1 MSWTRRDVLALGSLA
16 LAGAALGPSRVAAQT
31 PKRGGTLSIRG
42 WDPPLFDP
50 MLTTAY
56 RVHVPLSLT
65 HSRLVRHR
73 AGPSVPPGTFPIE
86 GDLAES
92 WTQPNETTYVFKLRR
107 GVRWH
112 PKPPVNGRELT
123 SADVKYSVERFLTV
137 KGNPSA
143 YMLRAIDRVETPDAY
158 TVRIVLKE
166 VNAWFLEMLA
176 NPMSMA
182 IVAREAVEKF
192 GDLKK
197 AESVIGT
204 GPVDAGQPPPE
215 RRPHVRAASA
225 VLPGRPAATSTASR
239 WSSTR
244 TMPRACPRS
253 SPASTISAGTSRAP
267 SGAPTGCRSRTG
279 SCSGGPA
286 CARPSSCR
294 TSRPTS
300 RCAPIRSRG
309 ATSACARPCR
319 WPSTARASST
329 RRRRASA
336 SSIPPSPPRSR
347 TGRVPIAELG
357 EGARYFKYDPAEA
370 KRLLAAA
377 GYPNGFPA
385 SLCFTSYGSTTFVD
399 TVQLLLKYLKDVGIT
414 TTLDQREYGAFIA
427 SCYFGKFDSLTYGP
441 QTPFVDPDNYVY
453 GMHYPEE
460 LKNQSHVND
469 PVVTDLLVR
478 QRRTVDP
485 ARRREILAELQRHLA
500 RQQYYVQLASP
511 VIIAVWD
518 GALKNYGPNLGY
530 DYGGRLVAAWLDR

>member
-31 PKRGGTLSIRG
+31 PKRGGTLTIRG

-197 AESVIGT
+197 AESVVGT
-204 GPVDAGQPPPE
+204 GPWMLDSHRPNVGLTFVRHPQYYQAGLPYIDRIEMAVDEDNASRMSAFLAGKYDLGWDLAGAIGRTDWVQIKDRLMQ
-215 RRPHVRAASA
+215 RRPGLRTAEFVSNVETHISMRTDQKPWSDVRVRQA
-225 VLPGRPAATSTASR
+225 VSMAVDRQGILDATAEGVGIFNPAVPAAFKD
-239 WSSTR
+239 WS
-244 TMPRACPRS
+244 
-253 SPASTISAGTSRAP
+253 
-267 SGAPTGCRSRTG
+267 
-279 SCSGGPA
+279 
-286 CARPSSCR
+286 
-294 TSRPTS
+294 
-300 RCAPIRSRG
+300 
-309 ATSACARPCR
+309 
-319 WPSTARASST
+319 
-329 RRRRASA
+329 
-336 SSIPPSPPRSR
+336 
-347 TGRVPIAELG
+347 VPIAELG

-370 KRLLAAA
+370 KRLLTAA
-377 GYPNGFPA
+377 GYPNGFAA

-399 TVQLLLKYLKDVGIT
+399 TAQLLLKYLKDVGIG

-485 ARRREILAELQRHLA
+485 VRRREILAELQRHLA
-500 RQQYYVQLASP
+500 RQQYYVQLPSS
-511 VIIAVWD
+511 VIIAVWE